1 MRPVLTLFLPLCL
14 CLPLAGQEATTDS
27 VQEQQVERVP
37 SPGNPGA
44 ILFSRDRELMHPGD
58 PLLVVGLEQGGNSFR
73 ESAPALLHSDREPLL
88 VDAAENHR
96 RRISMYEDSA
106 SFQRPLP
113 TADGVA
119 PRTHA
124 PPRGALAQPVEPAE
138 AEHGWGSWIWVPA
151 VVVFGLLMGF
161 WARHRTTRPPQPS

>member
-1 MRPVLTLFLPLCL
+1 MRPVLPLFLPLCL
-14 CLPLAGQEATTDS
+14 CLPLAGQETRPDS
-27 VQEQQVERVP
+27 VEEQQVERVP

-88 VDAAENHR
+88 VDAEENHR
-96 RRISMYEDSA
+96 RRISMYEDSE

-124 PPRGALAQPVEPAE
+124 PPRAGLTKPVEQAE
-138 AEHGWGSWIWVPA
+138 AERGWSWIWVPA

-161 WARHRTTRPPQPS
+161 WARHRSSRPAQPSE